1 MDRED
6 HRLKEI
12 ETSINDIKNDIGELK
27 DLLKII
33 NNHHIN

>member
-12 ETSINDIKNDIGELK
+12 ETSINDIKNDMSELK
-27 DLLKII
+27 ELLKY
-33 NNHHIN
+33 NK